1 MDVLKPFLSRLS
13 QPIILSF
20 CIAWIFWN
28 WEIVV
33 GLLWYDSKTIH
44 LYGYK
49 NYKELINNNANV
61 CRNYLCP
68 LVIAFLFP
76 GVRFGLNWF
85 NTFMRTKER
94 SQILQTSGTGK
105 IATLRFL
112 ELKKSYD
119 DRLASISTFIDS
131 EAQLQTQLNNAETEN
146 TQHKTMKI
154 ELDKKTKLLEDELLL
169 AQDHLKKSISDNDNV
184 KLLNERYEK
193 LSDIK
198 NLSGKYIFK
207 LKESV
212 AHNGVKQM
220 TILHKG
226 ILKIE
231 VLIKDEENLV
241 NMTFT
246 NDDKM
251 IVKLT
256 YSMFFYNI
264 ILDKSFLGLPNKY
277 NNKIIYSRNNRL
289 KFLQYDEKEKINFIQ
304 LQETMDNLQLVIH
317 NYKDIVKHIFINDRL
332 SIDIEHTFLQSH
344 EKRGG
349 SHGLLTNY

>member
-1 MDVLKPFLSRLS
+1 VITDLKKVLKRPFLVNSL
-13 QPIILSF
+13 
-20 CIAWIFWN
+20 
-28 WEIVV
+28 V
-33 GLLWYDSKTIH
+33 SKSN
-44 LYGYK
+44 K
-49 NYKELINNNANV
+49 
-61 CRNYLCP
+61 R
-68 LVIAFLFP
+68 
-76 GVRFGLNWF
+76 
-85 NTFMRTKER
+85 
-94 SQILQTSGTGK
+94 
-105 IATLRFL
+105 
-112 ELKKSYD
+112 
-119 DRLASISTFIDS
+119 
-131 EAQLQTQLNNAETEN
+131 
-146 TQHKTMKI
+146 
-154 ELDKKTKLLEDELLL
+154 KTK
-169 AQDHLKKSISDNDNV
+169 
-184 KLLNERYEK
+184 
-193 LSDIK
+193 
-198 NLSGKYIFK
+198 
-207 LKESV
+207 
-212 AHNGVKQM
+212 
-220 TILHKG
+220 G
-226 ILKIE
+226 INKIE